1 MDRPRPVDRD
11 VECIRWLAHA
21 LSDPTGSIVKRSFM
35 KVSKM
40 TSKLYELETAS
51 NSNQI
56 LAERLVDCTSRKK
69 EPQK

>member
-1 MDRPRPVDRD
+1 MDRLCPADRD
-11 VECIRWLAHA
+11 LECIRWLAHA

-51 NSNQI
+51 NSDQI
-56 LAERLVDCTSRKK
+56 LAEHLVDCTSPKR